1 MIKQWLR
8 AWLGVHTVTQAQIL
22 DINLRMEHLAN
33 RMDEAEHLLK
43 RIHDHMPKV

>member
-22 DINLRMEHLAN
+22 DINLRMEHLAK
-33 RMDEAEHLLK
+33 RLDEAEALLK
-43 RIHDHMPKV
+43 RLHAH